1 MNQPVY
7 DAAFFERIRK
17 ELTDVSNEMHASV
30 NDYVNMAISR
40 SEFHS
45 RIVALSN
52 RLDKARW
59 EEEQMLKSYG
69 RIISEIEKRQR

>member
-1 MNQPVY
+1 MNEPVY
-7 DAAFFERIRK
+7 DAAFFERIRE

-59 EEEQMLKSYG
+59 EEEQMLNTFG
-69 RIISEIEKRQR
+69 RIISGIEKRQG